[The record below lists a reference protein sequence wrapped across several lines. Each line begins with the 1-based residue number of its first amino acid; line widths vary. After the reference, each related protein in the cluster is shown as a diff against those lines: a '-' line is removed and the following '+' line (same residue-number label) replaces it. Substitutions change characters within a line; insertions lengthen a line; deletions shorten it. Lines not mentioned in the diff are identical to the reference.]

1 MAVPLRIPVR
11 RPEREKR
18 PNQSKLHLV
27 QPSCHDSGPDI
38 NPAPDALTI
47 ALVGQPNV
55 GKSTVF
61 NMLTGL
67 NQHVGNW
74 PG

>member
-1 MAVPLRIPVR
+1 MAIPE
-11 RPEREKR
+11 PGERT
-18 PNQSKLHLV
+18 V
-27 QPSCHDSGPDI
+27 TV
-38 NPAPDALTI
+38 AL
-47 ALVGQPNV
+47 AGQPNV

-74 PG
+74 PGKTIERKAGTCHCNGLRLNIVDLPGSTA

>member
-1 MAVPLRIPVR
+1 MKQHAIPEGTPDLTGDGATLRF
-11 RPEREKR
+11 
-18 PNQSKLHLV
+18 
-27 QPSCHDSGPDI
+27 
-38 NPAPDALTI
+38 AL
-47 ALVGQPNV
+47 AGQPNV

-74 PG
+74 PGKTVPNVAADSAITMVCGWKP

>member
-1 MAVPLRIPVR
+1 MAIPE
-11 RPEREKR
+11 PGERT
-18 PNQSKLHLV
+18 V
-27 QPSCHDSGPDI
+27 TV
-38 NPAPDALTI
+38 AL
-47 ALVGQPNV
+47 AGQPNV

-74 PG
+74 PGKTIERKAGTCH

>member
-1 MAVPLRIPVR
+1 MKNSSL
-11 RPEREKR
+11 
-18 PNQSKLHLV
+18 
-27 QPSCHDSGPDI
+27 
-38 NPAPDALTI
+38 PAPCDAAPRVASENVHDGVYAPHSVNTI
-47 ALVGQPNV
+47 TVALAGQPNV

-74 PG
+74 PGKTTGLCHFS